1 MWEGNTELIS
11 KKTVV
16 KVTDWIQ
23 LAQSR
28 VPLRAV
34 VNTEIN
40 RVSSGGKFLAS
51 KRLSV
56 YEE

>member
-1 MWEGNTELIS
+1 MWEGNTKLIS
-11 KKTVV
+11 KKRVV
-16 KVTDWIQ
+16 KVKDWIQ
-23 LAQSR
+23 LALNR
-28 VPLRAV
+28 VPQRAV
-34 VNTEIN
+34 VNTAIN

>member
-11 KKTVV
+11 TKRGV

-23 LAQSR
+23 LPHKR
-28 VPLRAV
+28 VPQRAV
-34 VNTEIN
+34 VNTAIN
-40 RVSSGGKFLAS
+40 RVSSGREFLAS